1 VVSPVVERLGEELRG
16 RLKVVKV
23 NSDNAPSLSQR
34 FGIRGIPT
42 LILFDHGKEI
52 NRVVGALNPPAL
64 RNWLEGHLPARQAAS
79 KSGGPTPPSPP
90 G

>member
-1 VVSPVVERLGEELRG
+1 VVSPLVERMGEELRG

-52 NRVVGALNPPAL
+52 NRVVGALNAPAL
-64 RNWLEGHLPARQAAS
+64 KSWLEGHLPAREAAS
-79 KSGGPTPPSPP
+79 KADRGTPPRPP